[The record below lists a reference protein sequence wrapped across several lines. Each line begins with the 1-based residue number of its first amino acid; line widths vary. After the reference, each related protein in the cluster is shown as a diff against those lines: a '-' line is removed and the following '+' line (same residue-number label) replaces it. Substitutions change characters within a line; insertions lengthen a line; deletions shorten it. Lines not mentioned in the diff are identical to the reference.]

1 MADLRAVAQRHMEAR
16 GMSLRAL
23 AKAVHHDASYVS
35 KALRGL
41 KPCGPK
47 LARDIDDVLAA
58 GGEIIAAAAEAPG
71 PPAQAEKIRQALEEA
86 LADGAMPA
94 ATLDDWDNAVDQYG
108 YRTRDTPS
116 PVLLAD
122 LTADLAELRLAMGR
136 HRSAS
141 ALPRLALTAAR
152 MSGLVTLL
160 YVKAGDRQAWRRWGR
175 TARHA
180 ANEAGD
186 QSALSWATAQE
197 AYGYY
202 YAGDMPGAVAS
213 AQAALDAT
221 RAPCVGGALA
231 AALEMRAHAAM
242 GDATAARA
250 AMGTAERIHAALSAP
265 ELAPSAFGYAESQLR
280 FHAGDALTALGD
292 TTAALPVLDRALEL
306 CPAADFTDWAMTR
319 LNRAEC
325 MILDGDPD
333 TGLAY
338 AADTLAALDVPRRQG
353 VIAGRGAALLTGLPA
368 AQRTSRAGHELRA
381 LLDDDTTGQ
390 KEEPA

>member
-1 MADLRAVAQRHMEAR
+1 MAGFTELVRSLMGERNTSVRGLAAQVKYDQGGLSKVIAGQRR
-16 GMSLRAL
+16 CPPYL
-23 AKAVHHDASYVS
+23 AKLIDEVLDADGHV
-35 KALRGL
+35 
-41 KPCGPK
+41 
-47 LARDIDDVLAA
+47 
-58 GGEIIAAAAEAPG
+58 IAAAAEAPE
-71 PPAQAEKIRQALEEA
+71 PPADAEKIRRALEDA
-86 LADGAMPA
+86 LADGAMPVA
-94 ATLDDWDNAVDQYG
+94 MLDDWDSAVDQYG

-152 MSGLVTLL
+152 MCGLVTLL
-160 YVKAGDRQAWRRWGR
+160 CVKAGDRQAWRRWGR

-186 QSALSWATAQE
+186 RTALSWATAQE

-213 AQAALDAT
+213 ARAALDAT
-221 RAPCVGGALA
+221 RVPCVGGALA
-231 AALEMRAHAAM
+231 AALEMRAHAAT

-250 AMGTAERIHAALSAP
+250 AMGTAERIHAALSAS
-265 ELAPSAFGYAESQLR
+265 ELVPSAFGYAESQLR

-292 TTAALPVLDRALEL
+292 TDAALPVLDRALEL

-319 LNRAEC
+319 LNRAAC

-333 TGLAY
+333 TGVAY
-338 AADTLAALDVPRRQG
+338 AADTLTALDVPRRQG
-353 VIAGRGAALLTGLPA
+353 VIAGRGDALLAALPVE
-368 AQRTSRAGHELRA
+368 QRASRAGRELRA
-381 LLDDDTTGQ
+381 LLDDTAGQ
-390 KEEPA
+390 KEIRA

>member
-1 MADLRAVAQRHMEAR
+1 MADFAAVVQRYMTER
-16 GMSLRAL
+16 GMSMRGL
-23 AKAVHHDASYVS
+23 AKAAHYDPSTLSKILNGHRPVTPHIAWALDDA
-35 KALRGL
+35 LG
-41 KPCGPK
+41 
-47 LARDIDDVLAA
+47 A
-58 GGEIIAAAAEAPG
+58 GGEITAVAAEAPA
-71 PPAQAEKIRQALEEA
+71 PLADAEKIRRALEDA

-94 ATLDDWDNAVDQYG
+94 ATLDDWDSAVDQYG

-122 LTADLAELRLAMGR
+122 LTADLADLRLAIGR

-180 ANEAGD
+180 ATEAGD
-186 QSALSWATAQE
+186 PAALSWATAQE
-197 AYGYY
+197 SYGYY

-213 AQAALDAT
+213 ARAALDAT

-250 AMGTAERIHAALSAP
+250 AMGTAERIHGALRTG
-265 ELAPSAFGYAESQLR
+265 ELAASAFGYAESQLR

-292 TTAALPVLDRALEL
+292 TSAALPVLDRALEL

-319 LNRAEC
+319 LNQAAC
-325 MILDGDPD
+325 TILDGDPD
-333 TGLAY
+333 AGLVY
-338 AADTLAALDVPRRQG
+338 ATETLTALDVPRRQG
-353 VIAGRGAALLTGLPA
+353 VIADRGRALLAALPP
-368 AQRTSRAGHELRA
+368 AQRASRVGRELRA
-381 LLDDDTTGQ
+381 LLDDTTGQ
-390 KEEPA
+390 RETHA